1 MIGKEN
7 MTTPRQKTRWKPWGT
22 PASAIESSS
31 LTPNGPKAEPF
42 WTRRSLWGKGAIAA
56 LAFLALAPRPAHAQ
70 FGFDLAVVLAALQQM
85 QQMMQQ
91 YIAAPLQ
98 TINQAEQSL
107 SSYYHEV
114 VYPQTAIT
122 QAQQA
127 VVQSEGQFQQIS
139 GLSNA
144 NISSAT
150 LPQSQSLESVMLSR
164 NPSNA
169 SAVGTQYQ
177 SVYGPVMPVN
187 TAAPEMRAMAD
198 MTDAEAQDAMKRAV
212 AIDALSDAE
221 LAQATQLGQQIAAAA
236 PGSAPILEA
245 EADAWLIRANAYT
258 MSALA
263 ELTRTRSIDIA
274 NQSAILKIG
283 TTQTT
288 FTSGYVNSALSPT
301 N

>member
-1 MIGKEN
+1 MKAEGNATSKRRAN
-7 MTTPRQKTRWKPWGT
+7 WWKPRKMR
-22 PASAIESSS
+22 AYS
-31 LTPNGPKAEPF
+31 LTADPCTPTGPQTERF
-42 WTRRSLWGKGAIAA
+42 WSRRTLWGKGAVAA
-56 LAFLALAPRPAHAQ
+56 LGLLLLAPRPAHAQ
-70 FGFDLAVVLAALQQM
+70 FGLDLVAILAALQQM

-98 TINQAEQSL
+98 TISQAEQSL

-114 VYPQTAIT
+114 VFPQTAIT
-122 QAQQA
+122 QAQNS
-127 VVQSEGQFQQIS
+127 VVQSEDQFQQIS
-139 GLSNA
+139 GLSNL
-144 NISSAT
+144 NLSSAT
-150 LPQSQSLESVMLSR
+150 LAPSQNLESVLLSR
-164 NPSNA
+164 NPTDV

-221 LAQATQLGQQIAAAA
+221 LAQAAQLGKQIETAA

-258 MSALA
+258 MSAFA

-274 NQSAILKIG
+274 NQSATLKIG
-283 TTQTT
+283 TTQNT
-288 FTSGYVNSALSPT
+288 FTSGYVNSALSST
-301 N
+301 H